1 MARKVFRKPRFI
13 SLLSTGTP
21 FHFPKDQILVK
32 WEVRGALFVKTNI
45 AKKRYSTTQTI
56 ALPVNHGYKQI
67 TVTAVGAFG
76 KTTKIIALQDSI
88 LDTAPKFEDIQQAQ
102 LHSQEITVGH
112 SQLPSKIGIEA
123 KLKFLDSQRV
133 NLTQVDPAMYIHS
146 DNGTMGNLSGLK
158 INLPEINIYE

>member
-32 WEVRGALFVKTNI
+32 WEVRGALFVKTSI
-45 AKKRYSTTQTI
+45 TGQRYATTKTI
-56 ALPVNHGYKQI
+56 TLPVNHGYKQI
-67 TVTAVGAFG
+67 TVTAVGILG
-76 KTTKIIALQDSI
+76 KTTKTLVLRDSV
-88 LDTAPKFEDIQQAQ
+88 LETAPNFADMHRVQ
-102 LHSQEITVGH
+102 LHSKEFTVGP
-112 SQLPSKIGIEA
+112 SKLPSKVGIDA
-123 KLKFLDSQRV
+123 KFKFLDSQKV
-133 NLTQVDPAMYIHS
+133 KLIQVISAVHIHS